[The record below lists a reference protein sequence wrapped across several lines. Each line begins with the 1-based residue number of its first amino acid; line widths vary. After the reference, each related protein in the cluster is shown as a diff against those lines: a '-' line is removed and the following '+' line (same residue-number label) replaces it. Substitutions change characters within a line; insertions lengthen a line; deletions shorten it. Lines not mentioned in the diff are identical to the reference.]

1 MAPAPIYHWAGFY
14 IGGHVGGAFRGN
26 DSNFGGFGVT
36 GGNSSDGRFLGG
48 VQVGGDYQFAGT
60 NWVIGVEGQ
69 YSWFDR
75 SSNIGLV
82 FSAGPAAG
90 FVFFMISALS
100 PPYQAALA
108 IRGVLPWS
116 MPKAAMLIPITAIL

>member
-1 MAPAPIYHWAGFY
+1 MAPAPIYHWTGFY

-60 NWVIGVEGQ
+60 NRV
-69 YSWFDR
+69 
-75 SSNIGLV
+75 
-82 FSAGPAAG
+82 
-90 FVFFMISALS
+90 
-100 PPYQAALA
+100 
-108 IRGVLPWS
+108 
-116 MPKAAMLIPITAIL
+116 T